1 MNFCLTIILLL
12 LSKTSYHINNK
23 CILGPSFVMSA
34 SMCLSSLIVTINTT
48 YWNYSVSLETLLIIT
63 LSVISFMIGN
73 TIVNQSKTNYCFNKN
88 INVNNVFFKKTN
100 IIHVFLLLA
109 FSVVVFIYVFYTQHS
124 RGAAIGMGQDLSSVI
139 QANRYYLQNESN
151 ILMKLLL
158 SAVKVLC
165 EITIIRYFVFKNM
178 YKKKTS
184 SLFLIIMLVVTLLN
198 FMMTTNRT
206 EIISISSF
214 VLFSLLYSKY
224 IHYKWSKEALN
235 IKIILKIILILFV
248 ALLIFRLLGYLT
260 GKSDLY
266 TFYDNICIYIGSS
279 IVCFDKVIT
288 GNNIAFPYGYVP
300 QIFGGYTIFLNMLGF
315 NVEIDNLVWPHQYWD
330 NGASNLYTSFFIY
343 YVNYNVLGLLI
354 IECFLGMI
362 YGYIWKKVYL
372 NRFSWVGVT
381 IYGSILFY
389 YLAMTPIYERFFTHF
404 FTVTTLLEIIFMYI
418 YLNQCTVLISDK

>member
-1 MNFCLTIILLL
+1 
-12 LSKTSYHINNK
+12 
-23 CILGPSFVMSA
+23 
-34 SMCLSSLIVTINTT
+34 
-48 YWNYSVSLETLLIIT
+48 
-63 LSVISFMIGN
+63 
-73 TIVNQSKTNYCFNKN
+73 
-88 INVNNVFFKKTN
+88 
-100 IIHVFLLLA
+100 
-109 FSVVVFIYVFYTQHS
+109 
-124 RGAAIGMGQDLSSVI
+124 MGQDLSSVI